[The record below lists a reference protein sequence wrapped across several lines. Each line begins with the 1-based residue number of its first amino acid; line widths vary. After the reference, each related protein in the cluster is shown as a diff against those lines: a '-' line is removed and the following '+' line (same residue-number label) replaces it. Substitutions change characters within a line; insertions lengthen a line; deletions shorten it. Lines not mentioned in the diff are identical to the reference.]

1 MEEYIIILDII
12 KQVIKG
18 LNLSETFNLA
28 IQNSNNSINI
38 SKIKDITYGICR
50 YYYRLNAIINQLVKN
65 NNYDDSD
72 DNNNDTDYD
81 RLLSQPS
88 PS

>member
-1 MEEYIIILDII
+1 MIVTMEIMMMIITNDD
-12 KQVIKG
+12 
-18 LNLSETFNLA
+18 TFVHDNGDYD
-28 IQNSNNSINI
+28 SH
-38 SKIKDITYGICR
+38 DDD
-50 YYYRLNAIINQLVKN
+50 KN